1 MERPFFIHLTS
12 DFASCAWSKIPFGA
26 SGLEVSLGR
35 TQLSASL
42 RMHKATPV
50 SLETILQAA
59 AHQRKVLRL
68 QRPGVVASN
77 VFTVQ
82 LVLLQGARRYLDI
95 CISIQFLF
103 KDGLCF
109 VKVLSSSSY

>member
-1 MERPFFIHLTS
+1 
-12 DFASCAWSKIPFGA
+12 
-26 SGLEVSLGR
+26 
-35 TQLSASL
+35 
-42 RMHKATPV
+42 MHKATPV

-103 KDGLCF
+103 KDSLCF